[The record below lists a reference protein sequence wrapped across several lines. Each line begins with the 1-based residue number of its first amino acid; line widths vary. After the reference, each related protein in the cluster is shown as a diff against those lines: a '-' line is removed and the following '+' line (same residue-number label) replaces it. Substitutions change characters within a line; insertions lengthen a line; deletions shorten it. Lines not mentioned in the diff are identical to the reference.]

1 MDNDAPGYPGNYS
14 HIIRF
19 SNTFRQHRLQ
29 NISVSLMHSTIVST
43 CALIFTIINPNVMFR
58 DTIHWY
64 CDLAAQLVYLSMGY
78 FVYDTVDML
87 RHDSS
92 VYALQIVAHHVVVVA
107 IFSVG
112 MLPKIFLPYAYW
124 ALLVEFNWFVLY
136 YLSRTDK
143 QDYFFHIFLHIRSLM
158 QLSNN
163 ATNHFYQIVRPLTII
178 TFVIFRFGVLSWM
191 LQFIV
196 RNRDKYHIFYTISG
210 SLAVSFFLAFS
221 AILFRDVLSDRV
233 VGDDKKDKKKSNQ
246 KKPVSHTMD
255 ILATAIRIRNSLLI
269 NLLVLYEYVS

>member
-1 MDNDAPGYPGNYS
+1 MTETLVSTAGAEWRLPPFERILDKSFICP
-14 HIIRF
+14 IIVSFLGFCIAGQQIRKNF
-19 SNTFRQHRLQ
+19 WTKYDSITQHRLQ

-124 ALLVEFNWFVLY
+124 ALLVEFNC
-136 YLSRTDK
+136 
-143 QDYFFHIFLHIRSLM
+143 IFLHIRSLM

-233 VGDDKKDKKKSNQ
+233 VGDDKKGKKKSN
-246 KKPVSHTMD
+246 
-255 ILATAIRIRNSLLI
+255 
-269 NLLVLYEYVS
+269 